1 MSYREQGN
9 RSDEYE
15 GADELPPAA
24 RFTVRYRSWATL
36 AGAAATFA
44 MGAILG
50 AVMLDAAD
58 AGLAMVA
65 LAGPVVLIGAALQ
78 MMGLGAAEVDLRV
91 EPTRHESAV
100 RVTLRRRWGF
110 LPWTKPLVFGAAR
123 VPSLVTRWESGRF
136 SSKYGR
142 GKEFKRARLA
152 LRVGEVEIP
161 LPAMRGTS
169 DRGRELAT
177 IPLAA
182 SARAAVAAYE
192 QAAEE
197 LRDGIARVMLDRRTA
212 RRRLD
217 VETGPRERP
226 LRDTDPGARVPV
238 AITEG
243 AYGAGP
249 ALVLLGG
256 VALAVVA
263 GLVAWALPHGS
274 TAARACGA
282 IVLPLSGATIAI
294 VATACSYGS
303 TLHLRRVCAEHTSL
317 TTARDLFLFGPLF
330 ATAAQDLEPRF
341 PYYVRA
347 LAGGEDDITR
357 HALIEAKMGRTLLV
371 DGDESVV
378 RQLGERLGGR
388 CVKEETKRAA

>member
-1 MSYREQGN
+1 MSYREQGT
-9 RSDEYE
+9 RSEE
-15 GADELPPAA
+15 EVADVLPPAA
-24 RFTVRYRSWATL
+24 RFAVRYRSWGTL
-36 AGAAATFA
+36 AMATATFA
-44 MGAILG
+44 MGAALAAVTLG
-50 AVMLDAAD
+50 SAE
-58 AGLAMVA
+58 AGLALVA
-65 LAGPVVLIGAALQ
+65 LAGPAVLVGGALH

-91 EPTRHESAV
+91 EPTADDAAV
-100 RVTLRRRWGF
+100 RVTLRRRWGL
-110 LPWTKPLVFGAAR
+110 LPWSKTLVFGAAR
-123 VPSLVTRWESGRF
+123 VPTLVTRWETGRF

-142 GKEFKRARLA
+142 GTPFKRARLA

-169 DRGRELAT
+169 DRGRDLAT

-182 SARAAVAAYE
+182 SALAAVAAYE

-197 LRDGIARVMLDRRTA
+197 LREGIAQVMRGRREA
-212 RRRLD
+212 RRRLGI
-217 VETGPRERP
+217 ETGPRERP

-243 AYGAGP
+243 AFGTGP

-256 VALAVVA
+256 TALAVLM
-263 GLVAWALPHGS
+263 GLLAWKLPHGS
-274 TAARACGA
+274 AASRACA
-282 IVLPLSGATIAI
+282 AFTLPLFSATVAI

-317 TTARDLFLFGPLF
+317 TKVRDLFLFGPLF
-330 ATAAQDLEPRF
+330 ATPAQQLEPSF

-347 LAGGEDDITR
+347 LAGGEDDFTR
-357 HALIEAKMGRTLLV
+357 HALVEAKMGRTLLV
-371 DGDESVV
+371 DGDEGVV
-378 RQLGERLGGR
+378 RRLGERLGGR